1 MVEVFPMHEST
12 DTPFQRMAFL
22 IQKHAPRLMREGAF
36 EVTERRPKRTS
47 FEPHEVRRMLRLS
60 AAGKSTR
67 EIAEEMGCAC
77 VSVWRQL
84 RKSRKRKASPL
95 ISK

>member
-1 MVEVFPMHEST
+1 MS
-12 DTPFQRMAFL
+12 DTPYQRMLHL

-36 EVTERRPKRTS
+36 EVIERRPKRTS
-47 FEPHEVRRMLRLS
+47 FEPHEVRRMVRLS

-67 EIAEEMGCAC
+67 EIANEIGCSQ

-84 RKSRKRKASPL
+84 KKAQHHE
-95 ISK
+95 

>member
-1 MVEVFPMHEST
+1 MHTST
-12 DTPFQRMAFL
+12 DTPYHRMLHL

-47 FEPHEVRRMLRLS
+47 FTPQEVRRMVRLS

-67 EIAEEMGCAC
+67 EIAEEMGCAP

-84 RKSRKRKASPL
+84 RKASHL
-95 ISK
+95 SASEHFL

>member
-1 MVEVFPMHEST
+1 MVELFPMHTST
-12 DTPFQRMAFL
+12 DTPYQRMLHL

-36 EVTERRPKRTS
+36 EVDEHRPKRTS
-47 FEPHEVRRMLRLS
+47 FTPQEVRRMVRLS

-67 EIAEEMGCAC
+67 EIADEMGCAR

-84 RKSRKRKASPL
+84 RKASPL
-95 ISK
+95 IGK

>member
-1 MVEVFPMHEST
+1 MHTST
-12 DTPFQRMAFL
+12 DTPYQRMLHL

-36 EVTERRPKRTS
+36 EVDEHRPKRTS
-47 FEPHEVRRMLRLS
+47 FTPQEVRRMVRLS

-67 EIAEEMGCAC
+67 EIADEMGCAR

-84 RKSRKRKASPL
+84 KKHTTL
-95 ISK
+95 

>member
-1 MVEVFPMHEST
+1 MINAPMHTST
-12 DTPFQRMAFL
+12 DTPYHRMVHL

-36 EVTERRPKRTS
+36 EVEERRPKRVT
-47 FEPHEVRRMLRLS
+47 FEPHEVRRMVRLS

-67 EIAEEMGCAC
+67 EIANEIGCSQ

-84 RKSRKRKASPL
+84 KKAQHHE
-95 ISK
+95 

>member
-1 MVEVFPMHEST
+1 MHTST
-12 DTPFQRMAFL
+12 DTPYHRMVHL
-22 IQKHAPRLMREGAF
+22 IQKHAPRLMREGGY
-36 EVTERRPKRTS
+36 EVTERRPKRVT
-47 FEPHEVRRMLRLS
+47 FEPHEVRRMVRLS

-67 EIAEEMGCAC
+67 EIANEIGCSQ

-84 RKSRKRKASPL
+84 RESRKRKASPL

>member
-1 MVEVFPMHEST
+1 MHTST
-12 DTPFQRMAFL
+12 DTPFHRCMH
-22 IQKHAPRLMREGAF
+22 IIVKHAPRLMREGAF

-47 FEPHEVRRMLRLS
+47 FEPHEVRRMVRLS

-67 EIAEEMGCAC
+67 EIANEIGCSQ

-84 RKSRKRKASPL
+84 KKAQHHE
-95 ISK
+95 